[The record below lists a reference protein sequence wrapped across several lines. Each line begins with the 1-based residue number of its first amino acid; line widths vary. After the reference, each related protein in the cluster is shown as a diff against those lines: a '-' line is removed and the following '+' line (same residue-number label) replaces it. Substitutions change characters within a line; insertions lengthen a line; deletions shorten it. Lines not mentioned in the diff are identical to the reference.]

1 MTSNGGQP
9 SGLPRVRAGRDDLRG
24 LTRQLVRVVHVLEL
38 EGNALREAN
47 GVLEQDLAARR
58 PGRRG

>member
-9 SGLPRVRAGRDDLRG
+9 SGLPRVRAERDDLRG
-24 LTRQLVRVVHVLEL
+24 LTRQPVRVVHVLEL